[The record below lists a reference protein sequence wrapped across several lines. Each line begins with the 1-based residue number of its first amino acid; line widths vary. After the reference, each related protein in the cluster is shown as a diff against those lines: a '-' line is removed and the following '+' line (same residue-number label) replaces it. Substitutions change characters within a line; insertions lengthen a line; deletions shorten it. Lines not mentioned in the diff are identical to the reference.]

1 MDYMNMFQGG
11 GHQAG
16 YFVPQYNAMGQ
27 AAPHQ
32 HQERH
37 QAQQRQQHGY
47 PSYPYTNEHLMVLA
61 QMQHQRTMMGQVH
74 DASLSPTSKQDQPK
88 PRLSKD
94 EVDLLE
100 KEFQKNHKPTSARK
114 REIAELLKVDLPRI
128 NVSGLGFFFLLFF
141 FLHGYYMCTSPILPM
156 YLETL
161 SATVRTVAN
170 QS

>member
-1 MDYMNMFQGG
+1 
-11 GHQAG
+11 
-16 YFVPQYNAMGQ
+16 
-27 AAPHQ
+27 
-32 HQERH
+32 
-37 QAQQRQQHGY
+37 
-47 PSYPYTNEHLMVLA
+47 
-61 QMQHQRTMMGQVH
+61 MGQVH